1 METHT
6 PSQAAT
12 QYDTQR
18 HMLAAGFQDSA
29 CTGRHASDTHTA
41 ASPLTPTSREEA
53 LLPPRTPSRP
63 AAALLCSVPL
73 AAPGNR
79 NGAGRDEL
87 TLPPARPP
95 RPNSLQ
101 MPAAARPGAE
111 SRGLPSGAP
120 LQGTALG
127 LQELEGGRAAPE
139 GLGLGAAHPG
149 RGGLSPPPAFS

>member
-1 METHT
+1 
-6 PSQAAT
+6 
-12 QYDTQR
+12 
-18 HMLAAGFQDSA
+18 MLAAGFQDSA
-29 CTGRHASDTHTA
+29 CTGQHASDTHTA

-101 MPAAARPGAE
+101 MPAAARPGSE
-111 SRGLPSGAP
+111 PRGLPSGAP
-120 LQGTALG
+120 LQGRARR
-127 LQELEGGRAAPE
+127 LQEVVGGRAAPQ
-139 GLGLGAAHPG
+139 GLGLGAAHSG
-149 RGGLSPPPAFS
+149 RGGL